1 MLVWSTRNMQKTLKT
16 PQEQSGIHLKH
27 QRPSWKITDSAWMCR
42 NQEANPSS
50 TIFSGVQADMSK
62 EAEVAQLVRH
72 TLEHFSGL
80 DIFVN
85 NAAQFVFG
93 HATEVTEEG
102 AALLSNFML
111 LMYSTYTQ

>member
-1 MLVWSTRNMQKTLKT
+1 
-16 PQEQSGIHLKH
+16 
-27 QRPSWKITDSAWMCR
+27 
-42 NQEANPSS
+42 
-50 TIFSGVQADMSK
+50 MSK

-85 NAAQFVFG
+85 NAARFVFG